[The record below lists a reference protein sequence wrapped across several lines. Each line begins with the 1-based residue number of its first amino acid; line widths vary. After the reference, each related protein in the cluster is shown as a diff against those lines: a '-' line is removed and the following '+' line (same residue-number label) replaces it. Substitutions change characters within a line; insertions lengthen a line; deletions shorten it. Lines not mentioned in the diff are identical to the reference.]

1 MSSTNAVRFDDLPRA
16 YHVFKWRV
24 LLAFAVFYL
33 FAYLG
38 RFSLY
43 PLAPLVK
50 EDLGLNNVE
59 IAIIWA
65 MLFWGFG
72 LGDVFHG
79 RLAESFGLRLWVMV
93 GAVLTAVFNWVTSF
107 AASPLA
113 MAIPLG
119 VAGFVNAACWAP
131 AMSMISQWWPRSRRG
146 VAMGIVGTAAG
157 GAMLIMWALAGW
169 VGAEWGW
176 RAAFRYLPFISAA
189 LGIAFYFL
197 VRDRPAD
204 VGMPEYVE
212 EDEVSATPESIDP
225 ERLRGL
231 GPYRVLLGNSRF
243 LLACHVKGME
253 NVVRYGLTTWV
264 AIYYS
269 EVGGLSIESTV
280 LVTVL
285 LPVGYLIAPPMSGFI
300 SDHFLKSQRRPLV
313 ISSCIASAGII
324 VLIALVPP
332 SNELLGA
339 ALLLAGG
346 VAMGMSPMST
356 VSVDMGG
363 RRMAGTSSG
372 LLDAHGYLYA
382 GAQALVFGVVLDMAG
397 SPWPIVFLA
406 MAATRIVST
415 FMIWAVRV

>member
-1 MSSTNAVRFDDLPRA
+1 MSSLKAVRFDDLPRA

-24 LLAFAVFYL
+24 LLAFAGFYL

-50 EDLGLNNVE
+50 EGLGLSNVE

-65 MLFWGFG
+65 MLFWGFA
-72 LGDVFHG
+72 LGDLCHG
-79 RLAESFGLRLWVMV
+79 RLAEAFGLRLWVML
-93 GAVLTAVFNWVTSF
+93 GAVLTAVCNWATSY
-107 AASPLA
+107 ATSPLT

-119 VAGFVNAACWAP
+119 LAGFVNAACWAP

-146 VAMGIVGTAAG
+146 VALGIVGTAAG
-157 GAMLIMWALAGW
+157 GAMLVMWTLAGW

-189 LGIAFYFL
+189 LGIAYYFI

-204 VGMPEYVE
+204 LGLPEYVE
-212 EDEVSATPESIDP
+212 EDEVSANPESIAP

-231 GPYRVLLGNSRF
+231 GPYRFLLSDPQF
-243 LLACHVKGME
+243 LLACHVKGLE

-280 LVTVL
+280 FVTVL
-285 LPVGYLIAPPMSGFI
+285 LPVGYLLAPTLSGFI
-300 SDHFLKSQRRPLV
+300 SDHFLNSRRRPLV
-313 ISSCIASAGII
+313 ITSCLASAGII
-324 VLIALVPP
+324 AVIALVPP
-332 SNELLGA
+332 SNVVLGA
-339 ALLLAGG
+339 VLLLTGG

-363 RRMAGTSSG
+363 RRMAGTASG
-372 LLDAHGYLYA
+372 VLDAHGYLYA
-382 GAQALVFGVVLDMAG
+382 GAQAIIFGVLLDMTG

-406 MAATRIVST
+406 MAATRLISV
-415 FMIWAVRV
+415 FMIRVVRV